1 VDEGRWDAFN
11 ARLERFNRNLQ
22 TLRSA
27 TVRTPEGERVKADHL
42 LRQQSSRL
50 DQLCQAGLVGLE
62 TSTGTARIDLASVE
76 TAIKYEGYLRRQER
90 EVSRSKKEEA
100 KLIPESFQFESV
112 PGLSN
117 EVVHRLS
124 QVRPATLG
132 QALRIPGITPAA
144 VAVMSAYLSRRPVD
158 SPKAV

>member
-1 VDEGRWDAFN
+1 
-11 ARLERFNRNLQ
+11 
-22 TLRSA
+22 
-27 TVRTPEGERVKADHL
+27 
-42 LRQQSSRL
+42 
-50 DQLCQAGLVGLE
+50 VGLE